1 MSRKEGKK
9 LSFWSVFA
17 IGVGGMVGGGIFA
30 VLGLAVQLAHGSTP
44 IAFAIAG
51 FVALLTSYSYAKL
64 SVTYPT
70 RGGTVEFLNQAYG
83 TGVFTGGLNILLY
96 LSYIIMLSLYSYAFG
111 SYGATFFPN
120 NYDFWKHV
128 LISFA
133 ILLFTFINMIGSK
146 AVGESEEYIVGI
158 KLSILLFFVIIGMWS
173 INSAR
178 LAPDTWVNP
187 VSLVAGGMIIFLA
200 YEGFELIAN
209 TAEDVDDVR
218 RTLPKAYYASVGFV
232 VLLYVAIAIV
242 AVGNLPLSELINA
255 RDYALAE
262 AAKPFLGNAGFLLIA
277 IAALLS
283 TGSAINATLYS
294 SARVS
299 YVIAK
304 DGELPK
310 AFERKVWR
318 RPIEGLL
325 ITAVLTLIVA
335 NLFDLS
341 SISTIGS
348 SGFLIIFGL
357 VNLANFKLHKKTG
370 GNRALSMLGAIMA
383 FFAVAILFKEV
394 LTTNIQGVEVFAAMV
409 VLAFFAE
416 WLYRR
421 ITGRE
426 LKHLL
431 KVPI

>member
-1 MSRKEGKK
+1 MKKGDKK
-9 LSFWSVFA
+9 LHFWSVFA

-30 VLGLAVQLAHGSTP
+30 VLGLAVELAHGSTP

-51 FVALLTSYSYAKL
+51 FVALITSYSYAKL

-70 RGGTVEFLNQAYG
+70 RGGTVEFLNQSYG

-96 LSYIIMLSLYSYAFG
+96 LSYIIMLSLYAYAFG
-111 SYGATFFPN
+111 SYGATFFQN
-120 NYDFWKHV
+120 NYGLWKHV
-128 LISFA
+128 LITFA
-133 ILLFTFINMIGSK
+133 ILLFTSINIIGSK

-158 KLSILLFFVIIGMWS
+158 KLSILLFFVVVGMWS
-173 INSAR
+173 INASR
-178 LAPDTWVNP
+178 LAPHTWVNP

-209 TAEDVDDVR
+209 TAEDVDNVR
-218 RTLPKAYYASVGFV
+218 KTLPKAYYASVGFV
-232 VLLYVAIAIV
+232 VLLYISIAIV

-262 AAKPFLGNAGFLLIA
+262 AAKPFLGSAGFLLIA

-304 DGELPK
+304 DGELPQ
-310 AFERKVWR
+310 AFEKKVWR

-325 ITAVLTLIVA
+325 ITAVLTIIVA

-357 VNLANFKLHKKTG
+357 VNLANFKLSRKTG

-383 FFAVAILFKEV
+383 FFAVAILFREV
-394 LTTNIQGVEVFAAMV
+394 FTTNPQGIGIFIVML
-409 VLAFFAE
+409 VLSFLAE
-416 WLYRR
+416 YLYRR

-426 LKHLL
+426 LKHLI
-431 KVPI
+431 KMNI

>member
-1 MSRKEGKK
+1 
-9 LSFWSVFA
+9 
-17 IGVGGMVGGGIFA
+17 
-30 VLGLAVQLAHGSTP
+30 
-44 IAFAIAG
+44 
-51 FVALLTSYSYAKL
+51 
-64 SVTYPT
+64 
-70 RGGTVEFLNQAYG
+70 LNQAYG

-120 NYDFWKHV
+120 NYELWKHV

-133 ILLFTFINMIGSK
+133 ILLFTIINIIGSK

-158 KLSILLFFVIIGMWS
+158 KLSILLFFVVIGMWS
-173 INSAR
+173 IKGAR
-178 LAPDTWVNP
+178 LAPDTWVDP

-209 TAEDVDDVR
+209 TAEDVDNVR
-218 RTLPKAYYASVGFV
+218 KTLPKAYYASVGFV

-262 AAKPFLGNAGFLLIA
+262 AAKPFLGDAGFLLIA

-299 YVIAK
+299 YIIAK
-304 DGELPK
+304 DGELPE
-310 AFERKVWR
+310 AFEKKVWR

-335 NLFDLS
+335 NLFNLS

-357 VNLANFKLHKKTG
+357 VNLANFKLYRKTG
-370 GNRALSMLGAIMA
+370 GNRVLSLLGAIMA
-383 FFAVAILFKEV
+383 FFAVAMLFKEV
-394 LTTNIQGVEVFAAMV
+394 ITTNFQSVEIFVAMV
-409 VLAFFAE
+409 VLSFFVE

-426 LKHLL
+426 LKRLL
-431 KVPI
+431 KAPI

>member
-1 MSRKEGKK
+1 MKRGDKK
-9 LSFWSVFA
+9 LHFWSVFA

-30 VLGLAVQLAHGSTP
+30 VLGLAVELAHGGTP

-70 RGGTVEFLNQAYG
+70 RGGTVEFLNQSYG
-83 TGVFTGGLNILLY
+83 TGIFTGGLNILLY
-96 LSYIIMLSLYSYAFG
+96 LSYIIMLSLYAYAFG
-111 SYGATFFPN
+111 SYGATFFHG
-120 NYDFWKHV
+120 NYDLWKHV
-128 LISFA
+128 LITFS
-133 ILLFTFINMIGSK
+133 ILLFTIINIIGSK

-158 KLSILLFFVIIGMWS
+158 KLSILLLFVIIGMWS
-173 INSAR
+173 IHASR

-187 VSLVAGGMIIFLA
+187 VSLIAGGMIIFLA

-209 TAEDVDDVR
+209 TAEDVDNVR
-218 RTLPKAYYASVGFV
+218 KTLPKAYYASVGFV
-232 VLLYVAIAIV
+232 IVLYVAIAIV

-262 AAKPFLGNAGFLLIA
+262 AAKPFLGSVGFLLIA

-304 DGELPK
+304 DGELPQ
-310 AFERKVWR
+310 AFEKKVWR

-325 ITAVLTLIVA
+325 ITAVLTIIVA

-341 SISTIGS
+341 SISIIGS

-357 VNLANFKLHKKTG
+357 VNLANFKLYRKTG

-383 FFAVAILFKEV
+383 FFAVSILFREV
-394 LTTNIQGVEVFAAMV
+394 LATNPQGIEIFIVMLILSF
-409 VLAFFAE
+409 LAE
-416 WLYRR
+416 YLYRR

-426 LKHLL
+426 LKYLI
-431 KVPI
+431 KINI

>member
-1 MSRKEGKK
+1 MRKKDGKK
-9 LSFWSVFA
+9 LHFWSVFA
-17 IGVGGMVGGGIFA
+17 LGVGGMVGGGIFA
-30 VLGLAVQLAHGSTP
+30 VLGLAVELSHGGTPLAFG
-44 IAFAIAG
+44 IAG
-51 FVALLTSYSYAKL
+51 LVAIITSYSYSKL
-64 SVTYPT
+64 SVTFPS

-83 TGVFTGGLNILLY
+83 TGIFTGGLNILLY
-96 LSYIIMLSLYSYAFG
+96 LSYIIMLSLYAYAFG
-111 SYGATFFPN
+111 SYGATFFPG
-120 NYDFWKHV
+120 NYELWKHV
-128 LISFA
+128 LITFA
-133 ILLFTFINMIGSK
+133 ILLFTGINIIGSK

-158 KLSILLFFVIIGMWS
+158 KLSILLFFVVIGMWS
-173 INSAR
+173 VNTSR
-178 LAPDTWVNP
+178 MAPDTWVDPIN
-187 VSLVAGGMIIFLA
+187 LIAGGMIIFLA

-209 TAEDVDDVR
+209 TAEDVDNVR
-218 RTLPKAYYASVGFV
+218 KTLPKAYYASVSFV

-242 AVGNLPLSELINA
+242 AVGNLPLNELINA

-262 AAKPFLGNAGFLLIA
+262 AAKPFLGNTGFLLIA

-304 DGELPK
+304 DGELPE
-310 AFERKVWR
+310 AFERKVWK
-318 RPIEGLL
+318 RPIEGLI
-325 ITAVLTLIVA
+325 ITAVLTITVA

-370 GNRALSMLGAIMA
+370 GNRAIPMLGALMA
-383 FFAVAILFKEV
+383 FFAVAILFENV
-394 LTTNIQGVEVFAAMV
+394 AESNIVGVIIFIAMV
-409 VLAFFAE
+409 IVSFVAE

-421 ITGRE
+421 ITGRK
-426 LKHLL
+426 LKPLI
-431 KVPI
+431 KNGA